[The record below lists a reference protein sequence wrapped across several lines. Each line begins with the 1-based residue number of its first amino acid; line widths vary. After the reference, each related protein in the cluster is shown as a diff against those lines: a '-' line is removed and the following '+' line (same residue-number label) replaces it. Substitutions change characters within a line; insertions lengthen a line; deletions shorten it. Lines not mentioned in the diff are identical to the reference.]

1 MDIIPAVATTAV
13 LMLVAALIIALVAL
27 VVMEWGRKR

>member
-13 LMLVAALIIALVAL
+13 LMLVAALIIAFIAL